1 MPAHTP
7 TYRTADASAATWR
20 QRIAQAMGRRKTSS
34 RAASSTLSSTLQ
46 IPVARPS
53 ADAFDRMDLDQRVRQ
68 LGEW

>member
-7 TYRTADASAATWR
+7 TYRTADAPAATWR
-20 QRIAQAMGRRKTSS
+20 QRVARAMGRRKAPS
-34 RAASSTLSSTLQ
+34 RATPSPLQ

-53 ADAFDRMDLDQRVRQ
+53 AEAFERMDLDQRVRQ

>member
-20 QRIAQAMGRRKTSS
+20 QRIAQAMRRRKTSS
-34 RAASSTLSSTLQ
+34 RAVSSTLQ

-53 ADAFDRMDLDQRVRQ
+53 ADAFERMDLDQRVRQ

>member
-34 RAASSTLSSTLQ
+34 RATAPTLH
-46 IPVARPS
+46 IPVSRPS
-53 ADAFDRMDLDQRVRQ
+53 ADAFERMDLDQRVRQ
-68 LGEW
+68 LGKW

>member
-7 TYRTADASAATWR
+7 TFRTADASAVTWR
-20 QRIAQAMGRRKTSS
+20 QRVAQAMGRRKTPS
-34 RAASSTLSSTLQ
+34 RAASSTLQ

-53 ADAFDRMDLDQRVRQ
+53 ADAFERMDLDQRVRQ

>member
-34 RAASSTLSSTLQ
+34 RTASSTLQ

-53 ADAFDRMDLDQRVRQ
+53 ADAFERMDLDQRVRQ

>member
-20 QRIAQAMGRRKTSS
+20 QRIAQAMGRRKASS
-34 RAASSTLSSTLQ
+34 RAVSSTLQ

-53 ADAFDRMDLDQRVRQ
+53 ADAFERMDLDQRVRQ

>member
-7 TYRTADASAATWR
+7 TFRTADASAATWR
-20 QRIAQAMGRRKTSS
+20 QRIARAMGRRKTPS
-34 RAASSTLSSTLQ
+34 RAITSPLQ

-53 ADAFDRMDLDQRVRQ
+53 VDAFERMDLDQRVRQ

>member
-20 QRIAQAMGRRKTSS
+20 QRIAQAMGRRKTSF
-34 RAASSTLSSTLQ
+34 RATTSTLQ

-53 ADAFDRMDLDQRVRQ
+53 AEAFERMDLDQRVRQ